1 MSDFIKDILKSL
13 SKKNKVIKKIYNTSS
28 IESIWSNVIGETLK
42 KYTKV
47 ENYETKNKVLV
58 VSCNKNIVMQEVLF
72 KKNEI
77 IKIINEQLNEEIVV
91 DIKVIRR

>member
-13 SKKNKVIKKIYNTSS
+13 SKKDKIIKKIYNTSS
-28 IESIWSNVIGETLK
+28 IEDIWNNVIEKKLK
-42 KYTKV
+42 KYTKI
-47 ENYETKNKVLV
+47 ENYETKNKILI
-58 VSCNKNIVMQEVLF
+58 VSCNKNIVMQEILF

>member
-28 IESIWSNVIGETLK
+28 IESIWGNVIGETLK